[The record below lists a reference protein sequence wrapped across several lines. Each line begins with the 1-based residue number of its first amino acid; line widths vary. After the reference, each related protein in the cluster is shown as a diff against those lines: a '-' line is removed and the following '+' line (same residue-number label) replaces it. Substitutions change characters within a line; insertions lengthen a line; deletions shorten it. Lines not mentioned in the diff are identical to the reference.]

1 MENAKTKFDTRG
13 ILLYG
18 AWFVSLIATLGS
30 LYFSEINGFIPC
42 DLCWYQRIAMYP
54 LALILG
60 IATFRNDVKVF
71 IYVLPL
77 SLLGGTISLLH
88 YLEQKVPGFGG
99 IKPCV
104 TGVPCSL
111 EYINWMGFVT
121 IPFLALIAF
130 ALISILMLVLTVK
143 NKRN

>member
-1 MENAKTKFDTRG
+1 MGNEKTKSDKRG
-13 ILLYG
+13 IMLYS

-30 LYFSEINGFIPC
+30 LYFSEIKGFIPC

-54 LALILG
+54 LVLILG
-60 IATFRNDVKVF
+60 IATFQNDLKVPK
-71 IYVLPL
+71 YVLPL
-77 SLLGGTISLLH
+77 SLLGGIISFLH

-104 TGVPCSL
+104 SGVPCSS

-130 ALISILMLVLTVK
+130 VLISVTMLILAVK
-143 NKRN
+143 NKKN

>member
-1 MENAKTKFDTRG
+1 MGNEKTKSDKRG

-30 LYFSEINGFIPC
+30 LYFSEIKGFIPC

-54 LALILG
+54 LVLILG

-77 SLLGGTISLLH
+77 TLLGGSISILH

-104 TGVPCSL
+104 SGIPCSS

-130 ALISILMLVLTVK
+130 ILISVMMMVLIVK
-143 NKRN
+143 NKNK